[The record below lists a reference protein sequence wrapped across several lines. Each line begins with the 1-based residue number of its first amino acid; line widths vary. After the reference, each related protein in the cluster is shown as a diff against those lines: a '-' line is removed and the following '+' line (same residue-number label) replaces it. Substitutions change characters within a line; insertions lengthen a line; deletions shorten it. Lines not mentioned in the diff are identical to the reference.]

1 MTNVAACVAVVLIVA
16 ERILIVVV
24 LIVVI
29 VVVVRRSGFASIGIV
44 VMEVVLVI
52 SDSFNALIGEWN
64 ADCPSHAVRACELI
78 GADNDKIGSSSPLH
92 RLTKYLDLPEVSVEW
107 DIGLS

>member
-24 LIVVI
+24 LIVI

-52 SDSFNALIGEWN
+52 GDSFNALIGEWN
-64 ADCPSHAVRACELI
+64 ADCPSHAVRACELM

-107 DIGLS
+107 NIGLS